1 MPRQRI
7 TLALLRALI
16 DAGVAIDA
24 NAIHDLVWEEL
35 VRHAAKTVI
44 AVSTNANGPNGALFA
59 SGNKLYAVI
68 GRTGRLVQ
76 VI

>member
-16 DAGVAIDA
+16 EAGVAIDA

-35 VRHAAKTVI
+35 VRHAAKTII
-44 AVSTNANGPNGALFA
+44 AVSANANGPNGALFA
-59 SGNKLYAVI
+59 VGDKLYAVA
-68 GRTGRLVQ
+68 GRTGRLLQ
-76 VI
+76 VL

>member
-24 NAIHDLVWEEL
+24 NAMSEGYWLDLL
-35 VRHAAKTVI
+35 AQPKTVM
-44 AVSTNANGPNGALFA
+44 AVSHGTDGPNGALVVVV
-59 SGNKLYAVI
+59 GRLYAVT
-68 GRTGRLVQ
+68 GRTRRLSPAL
-76 VI
+76 

>member
-16 DAGVAIDA
+16 EAGVAIDA
-24 NAIHDLVWEEL
+24 GTMSEGYWLDLL
-35 VRHAAKTVI
+35 AQPKNVI
-44 AVSTNANGPNGALFA
+44 AVSHGTDGANGALFVVF
-59 SGNKLYAVI
+59 GRLYAFA
-68 GRTGRLVQ
+68 GRTGRLLQ